1 MSPDHPS
8 APIAH
13 FESFAE
19 GRGWHASFREPCRQG
34 TASALDEVVPLLLEA
49 EAAAKDGKWVALALS
64 YEAAP
69 AFDPALDVQPPSSFP
84 LAWMAVFDE
93 PSTPELNLAAN
104 RWFLVSEM
112 EPQIDTRGYCRAIQ
126 SIKDCIESGDTYQ
139 VNFTFPLNG
148 YQVGDSFSCFRA
160 IGESQRAAYSA
171 YLNIGSHR
179 ILSFSPELFV
189 ERRGNKLITRPM
201 KGTLARGR
209 WLEEDDHR
217 VNQLSTSEKD
227 RAENVMI
234 VDLLRSDL
242 GKIAE
247 TG

>member
-84 LAWMAVFDE
+84 LAWMAVSMSRQRLSSLWPRIAGF
-93 PSTPELNLAAN
+93 
-104 RWFLVSEM
+104 WFL
-112 EPQIDTRGYCRAIQ
+112 
-126 SIKDCIESGDTYQ
+126 
-139 VNFTFPLNG
+139 
-148 YQVGDSFSCFRA
+148 
-160 IGESQRAAYSA
+160 
-171 YLNIGSHR
+171 
-179 ILSFSPELFV
+179 
-189 ERRGNKLITRPM
+189 
-201 KGTLARGR
+201 R
-209 WLEEDDHR
+209 W
-217 VNQLSTSEKD
+217 S
-227 RAENVMI
+227 
-234 VDLLRSDL
+234 LR
-242 GKIAE
+242 
-247 TG
+247 